1 MRRLWLWLYTGIG
14 GDIRILNDSG
24 LVSGY
29 LLSILGNCLN
39 FAYDYPEA
47 QTSSDPVQDSLAKI
61 S

>member
-1 MRRLWLWLYTGIG
+1 MIG
-14 GDIRILNDSG
+14 GDIRILSDSG

-29 LLSILGNCLN
+29 LLSIWETLN

-47 QTSSDPVQDSLAKI
+47 QTSNDPVQDSLAKI